1 MKKISKLKL
10 PDAQMNGAPPLKL
23 PDLLQ
28 NPTEMP
34 EFKSPPQEW
43 LSCCCDHS
51 ATDIKENWWLEIPP
65 GDKQPAKAMRPPLLK
80 NPSNKT

>member
-10 PDAQMNGAPPLKL
+10 PDAQIYGAPPLKL

-34 EFKSPPQEW
+34 EWKTPPQEW
-43 LSCCCDHS
+43 SSCCCPHS
-51 ATDIKENWWLEIPP
+51 ATNIKEIWWLEIPP
-65 GDKQPAKAMRPPLLK
+65 GSKQPAKAMRPPQSK
-80 NPSNKT
+80 NLSSK

>member
-28 NPTEMP
+28 NPPEMSDD
-34 EFKSPPQEW
+34 ESPPQEW
-43 LSCCCDHS
+43 LSCCCDQS
-51 ATDIKENWWLEIPP
+51 ATAISEF
-65 GDKQPAKAMRPPLLK
+65 
-80 NPSNKT
+80 

>member
-10 PDAQMNGAPPLKL
+10 PEGEKNGAPPLKL

-34 EFKSPPQEW
+34 DSKTPPQEW
-43 LSCCCDHS
+43 LSCCSGHY
-51 ATDIKENWWLEIPP
+51 ATDINEI
-65 GDKQPAKAMRPPLLK
+65 
-80 NPSNKT
+80 